1 MLEVFLIVLIVV
13 LIFTIVLFY
22 YSRKNFWVLT
32 AAERAMVSA
41 QQRIKIAERRFM
53 QGKMKKSVFDELL
66 DDLEQELV
74 SAELILFRFR
84 KLPDV
89 SVSEK
94 MGEVVLKLGKST
106 QYRKSK
112 IQRILMET
120 EMLRQEMGVLE
131 SKLMRHE
138 IKQSVF
144 ERLIKQKEMVLI
156 KKEKELMDVIE
167 LSK

>member
-1 MLEVFLIVLIVV
+1 M
-13 LIFTIVLFY
+13 
-22 YSRKNFWVLT
+22 
-32 AAERAMVSA
+32 MVSA

-53 QGKMKKSVFDELL
+53 QGKIKKSVFDALL
-66 DDLEQELV
+66 DDLEQELI
-74 SAELILFRFR
+74 SAELILFRFQ

-89 SVSEK
+89 SVVEK

-112 IQRILMET
+112 ISRILMET
-120 EMLRQEMGVLE
+120 ELLRAEMGLLE
-131 SKLMRHE
+131 GKLLRHE

-144 ERLIKQKEMVLI
+144 ERLIKQKELVLI

>member
-1 MLEVFLIVLIVV
+1 MLEVFLLVLLVV
-13 LIFTIVLFY
+13 LLFTLVLFY
-22 YSRKNFWVLT
+22 YSRKNFWMLES
-32 AAERAMVSA
+32 AERAMVSA
-41 QQRIKIAERRFM
+41 QERIKIAERRFM
-53 QGKMKKSVFDELL
+53 QGKIKKSVFDALL

-89 SVSEK
+89 SVGEK

-112 IQRILMET
+112 ISRILMET
-120 EMLRQEMGVLE
+120 EMLRQEMGLLE
-131 SKLMRHE
+131 GKLLRHE
-138 IKQSVF
+138 IKQAVF
-144 ERLIKQKEMVLI
+144 ERLIKQKELVLI